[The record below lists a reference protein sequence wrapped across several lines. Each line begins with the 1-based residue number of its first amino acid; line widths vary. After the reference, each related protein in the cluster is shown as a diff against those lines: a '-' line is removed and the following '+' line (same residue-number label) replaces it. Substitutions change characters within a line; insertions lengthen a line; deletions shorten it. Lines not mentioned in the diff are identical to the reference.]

1 MSKRIFLDNAATTP
15 MAPEIID
22 MISDMMKTHFANP
35 SSAHS
40 FGRESKI
47 VVENARKTIAKLLN
61 TAPGTIFFTSGGTEA
76 DNMAIKC
83 GIHDHKITHAITS
96 KLSHHAVLYPLEDLE
111 KEGIIKLSYVNI
123 DKNGVVDL
131 NHLEE
136 LLKNNPRTFVSIM
149 HANNEIGTM
158 QDIRS
163 IGDICKQY
171 NAIFHSDTVQTIAH
185 FPFDM
190 KELNVD
196 FMAAS
201 AHKFHGPKGVG
212 FVFISEDIQI
222 NPLLR
227 GGGQERNMRAGTE
240 NIYGIAALAM
250 AMEMAYENLEEEIKY
265 IKGIKK
271 HMIEKLQ
278 TELDDVQFYGT
289 CLDLDNSLYTV
300 LSCHFPE
307 TDIAEMLLFN
317 LDILGVAC
325 SGGSA
330 CASGGSKGSHVLS
343 ALTPDSKRPGIRF
356 SFSKYTTKEDVDFAI
371 QKLKELFAQSLESA
385 I

>member
-1 MSKRIFLDNAATTP
+1 MSTRVFLDNAATTP
-15 MAPEIID
+15 MAPEIIN
-22 MISDMMKTHFANP
+22 MMSEMMKTHFANP
-35 SSAHS
+35 SSVHS
-40 FGRESKI
+40 YGRESKI
-47 VVENARKTIAKLLN
+47 VVENARKKIASLLN
-61 TAPGTIFFTSGGTEA
+61 TSPGSIFFTSGGTEA

-123 DKNGVVDL
+123 DENGVVDL

-136 LLKNNPRTFVSIM
+136 LLQNNPRTFVSIM
-149 HANNEIGTM
+149 HANNEIGTI
-158 QDIRS
+158 QDIKA
-163 IGDICKQY
+163 IGDLCKEHK
-171 NAIFHSDTVQTIAH
+171 AIFHSDTVQTMAH
-185 FPFDM
+185 FPFNM
-190 KELNVD
+190 QELQVD

-212 FVFISEDIQI
+212 FVYISEDIQI
-222 NPLLR
+222 KPMLR

-240 NIYGIAALAM
+240 NIYGIAALSM
-250 AMEMAYENLEEEIKY
+250 AMEMAYENLEEETNY
-265 IKGIKK
+265 IKGLKK
-271 HMIEKLQ
+271 YMMEKLKS
-278 TELDDVQFYGT
+278 EIEDVQFYGKCT
-289 CLDLDNSLYTV
+289 DLENTLYTV

-330 CASGGSKGSHVLS
+330 CSSGSSKGSHVL
-343 ALTPDSKRPGIRF
+343 TEIVPDSKRPGIRF
-356 SFSKYTTKEDVDFAI
+356 SFSKYNTKEEIDYTI
-371 QKLKELFAQSLESA
+371 EKLKELFS
-385 I
+385 

>member
-1 MSKRIFLDNAATTP
+1 MSTKVFLDNAATTP
-15 MAPEIID
+15 IAPEIID
-22 MISDMMKTHFANP
+22 MMSEMMKSHFANP
-35 SSAHS
+35 SSVHS
-40 FGRESKI
+40 YGRESKI
-47 VVENARKTIAKLLN
+47 VVENARKKIASLLN
-61 TAPGTIFFTSGGTEA
+61 TSPGSIFFTSGGTEA

-123 DKNGVVDL
+123 DENGVVDL

-136 LLKNNPRTFVSIM
+136 LLQNNPRTFVSIM
-149 HANNEIGTM
+149 HANNEIGTI
-158 QDIRS
+158 QDIKA
-163 IGDICKQY
+163 IGDLCKEHK
-171 NAIFHSDTVQTIAH
+171 AIFHSDTVQTMAH
-185 FPFDM
+185 FPFNM
-190 KELNVD
+190 QELQVD

-212 FVFISEDIQI
+212 FVYISEDIQI
-222 NPLLR
+222 KPMLR

-240 NIYGIAALAM
+240 NIYGIAALSM
-250 AMEMAYENLEEEIKY
+250 AMEMAYENLEEETNY
-265 IKGIKK
+265 IKGLKK
-271 HMIEKLQ
+271 YMMEKLKS
-278 TELDDVQFYGT
+278 EIEDVQFYGKCT
-289 CLDLDNSLYTV
+289 DLENTLYTV

-330 CASGGSKGSHVLS
+330 CSSGSSKGSHVL
-343 ALTPDSKRPGIRF
+343 TEIVPDSKRPGIRF
-356 SFSKYTTKEDVDFAI
+356 SFSKYNTKEEIDYTI
-371 QKLKELFAQSLESA
+371 EKLKELFS
-385 I
+385 

>member
-1 MSKRIFLDNAATTP
+1 MSTRVFLDNAATTP

-22 MISDMMKTHFANP
+22 MMSEMMKTHFANP
-35 SSAHS
+35 SSVHS
-40 FGRESKI
+40 YGRESKI
-47 VVENARKTIAKLLN
+47 VVENARKKIASLLN
-61 TAPGTIFFTSGGTEA
+61 TSPGSIFFTSGGTEA

-96 KLSHHAVLYPLEDLE
+96 KISHHAVLYPLEDLE

-123 DKNGVVDL
+123 DENGVVDL

-136 LLKNNPRTFVSIM
+136 LLQNNPRTFVSIM
-149 HANNEIGTM
+149 HANNEIGTI
-158 QDIRS
+158 QDIKA
-163 IGDICKQY
+163 IGDICKEHK
-171 NAIFHSDTVQTIAH
+171 AIFHSDTVQTMAH
-185 FPFDM
+185 FPFNM
-190 KELNVD
+190 QELQVD

-212 FVFISEDIQI
+212 FVYISEDIQI
-222 NPLLR
+222 KPMLR

-240 NIYGIAALAM
+240 NIYGIAALSMAM
-250 AMEMAYENLEEEIKY
+250 AMAFENLEEETNY
-265 IKGIKK
+265 IKGLKK
-271 HMIEKLQ
+271 YMMEKLKS
-278 TELDDVQFYGT
+278 EIEDVQFYGKCT
-289 CLDLDNSLYTV
+289 DLENTLYTV

-330 CASGGSKGSHVLS
+330 CSSGSSKGSHVL
-343 ALTPDSKRPGIRF
+343 TEIVPDSKRPGIRF
-356 SFSKYTTKEDVDFAI
+356 SFSKYNTKEEIDYTI
-371 QKLKELFAQSLESA
+371 EKLKELFS
-385 I
+385 